1 MDADGA
7 LCPARFPVFYDT
19 MPLSTNVAAHE
30 ALVRFSRR
38 LSHDLNN
45 FSTIVSTYSE
55 LLLDDLDPAL
65 PAHADVREVNSAA
78 GGMVRYLARVTRFAR
93 AGAMKRVPVAVDAG
107 VTEAVHAFRAAHGER
122 AVEQTGS
129 SAATIL
135 ADPVWWREILTELL
149 ENAHEAAPAG
159 TPIGVSIDQT
169 DGGAVSVTVRDQG
182 PGFDPAV
189 EHTACDPLVTTKEGI
204 RGAGIGLTL
213 VAAFLEACGGQLRVS
228 REGAVTAVTVE
239 LPAA

>member
-1 MDADGA
+1 MA
-7 LCPARFPVFYDT
+7 
-19 MPLSTNVAAHE
+19 LSTNVAAHE

-65 PAHADVREVNSAA
+65 PAHADVREVHSAA
-78 GGMVRYLARVTRFAR
+78 EGMVRYLARVTRFAR

-159 TPIGVSIDQT
+159 TPIGVAIGQPTSGT
-169 DGGAVSVTVRDQG
+169 VSVTVRDLG

-228 REGAVTAVTVE
+228 REANGTAVTVE
-239 LPAA
+239 LPVA

>member
-1 MDADGA
+1 
-7 LCPARFPVFYDT
+7 

-45 FSTIVSTYSE
+45 FSTIISTYSE
-55 LLLDDLDPAL
+55 LLLADLDPAL
-65 PAHADVREVNSAA
+65 PAHADIREVSTAA
-78 GGMVRYLARVTRFAR
+78 EGMVRYLARVTRFAR
-93 AGAMKRVPVAVDAG
+93 AGAVKKVPVAVESG
-107 VTEAVHAFRAAHGER
+107 VTEAVRAFRAAHGER
-122 AVEQTGS
+122 VVEQTGS
-129 SAATIL
+129 SAATIM
-135 ADPVWWREILTELL
+135 ADPGWWRDIVGELL

-159 TPIGVSIDQT
+159 TPIGVIIGHTAD
-169 DGGAVSVTVRDQG
+169 GAVTVSVRDQG
-182 PGFDPAV
+182 PGFDPAI

>member
-1 MDADGA
+1 
-7 LCPARFPVFYDT
+7 
-19 MPLSTNVAAHE
+19 MPLSTNVASHE

-55 LLLDDLDPAL
+55 LLLADLDPAL
-65 PAHADVREVNSAA
+65 PAHADIREINTASE
-78 GGMVRYLARVTRFAR
+78 GMVRYLARVTRFAR
-93 AGAMKRVPVAVDAG
+93 AGAMKRVRVAVEAG
-107 VTEAVHAFRAAHGER
+107 VTEAVQAFRAAHGER
-122 AVEQTGS
+122 VVEQSGS
-129 SAATIL
+129 SAATIM
-135 ADPVWWREILTELL
+135 ADPVWWRDVMAELL
-149 ENAHEAAPAG
+149 ENAHEAAPVG
-159 TPIGVSIDQT
+159 TPIRVAIGRT

-182 PGFDPAV
+182 SGFDPAI
-189 EHTACDPLVTTKEGI
+189 EPTACDPLVTTKEGI

-228 REGAVTAVTVE
+228 REGDVTAVTVE